1 MKSIKKITI
10 KNRKIILNTELNVPL
25 TVDGRI
31 ADNARLKAGIETI
44 NYIMSKKPK
53 LLLLVGHIGR
63 PKGQIVP
70 NLSTEL
76 LVEELEEL
84 LERRVIFVEKLGKLQ
99 AIIQSGI
106 FDNEAVYLLEN
117 IRFWRSEEENKEI
130 FGKEL
135 SQGFGVYINDNFS
148 TSHRQH
154 ASFVQIP
161 KFVKDAVAGILLE
174 REIKN
179 LTMVRDK
186 PKRPAVAIIGGAKIA
201 TKLPVIKNLEK
212 KYSKILVGGKVAN
225 EALDQK
231 IKFSSKVILP
241 SDFSPEGKESERL
254 DIGPLTAVAFR
265 EEIQKAK
272 TIIWNGPLGKF
283 EDEEASN
290 GTRNIIQAV
299 EESNAFKLIG
309 GGETVEA
316 IKMLGDKSKYN
327 YISQSG
333 GAMLK
338 FLAGEKLPGVEA
350 IK

>member
-1 MKSIKKITI
+1 MKSIKDINLR
-10 KNRKIILNTELNVPL
+10 NRKIILNTELNVPFGA
-25 TVDGRI
+25 DGKI
-31 ADNARLKAGIETI
+31 ADNSRLKAGIETM
-44 NYIMSKKPK
+44 NYIMKQKPK
-53 LLLLVGHIGR
+53 MLLLVGHVGR

-76 LVEELEEL
+76 LVEELEKL
-84 LERRVIFVEKLGKLQ
+84 LNRRVVFVEKLGKLQ
-99 AIIQSGI
+99 AIMQSGI

-117 IRFWRSEEENKEI
+117 IRFWRSEEENKEA

-135 SQGFGVYINDNFS
+135 SQGFGVYVNDNFS

-154 ASFVQIP
+154 ASFMQIP

-174 REIKN
+174 KEVKN

-212 KYSKILVGGKVAN
+212 KYSKILVGGMVAN
-225 EALDQK
+225 EALDEK
-231 IKFSSKVILP
+231 IKFSNKVILP
-241 SDFSPEGKESERL
+241 IDFSPEERASERL
-254 DIGPLTAVAFR
+254 DIGPLTAIAFR

-272 TIIWNGPLGKF
+272 TIVWNGPLGKF
-283 EDEEASN
+283 EDEEASG
-290 GTRNIIQAV
+290 GTRSIMQAV
-299 EESNAFKLIG
+299 EESGAFKLIG
-309 GGETVEA
+309 GGETSEV
-316 IKMLGDKSKYN
+316 IKMFGDKTKYD

-350 IK
+350 LG

>member
-1 MKSIKKITI
+1 MKSIKDITI
-10 KNRKIILNTELNVPL
+10 RNRKVILNTELNVPL
-25 TVDGRI
+25 DDNGKI
-31 ADNARLKAGIETI
+31 ADNTRLKAGTETI

-53 LLLLVGHIGR
+53 MLLLVGHIGR

-84 LERRVIFVEKLGKLQ
+84 LDRRVVFVEKLGKLQ
-99 AIIQSGI
+99 AIMQSGI
-106 FDNEAVYLLEN
+106 FDSEAVYLLEN
-117 IRFWRSEEENKEI
+117 IRFWRSEEENKEA

-135 SQGFGVYINDNFS
+135 SQGFGVYVNDNFS
-148 TSHRQH
+148 TSHRAH
-154 ASFVQIP
+154 ASLVQIP
-161 KFVKDAVAGILLE
+161 RFVKDAVAGILLE

-231 IKFSSKVILP
+231 IKFSDKVILP
-241 SDFSPEGKESERL
+241 SDFSPEERASERL
-254 DIGPLTAVAFR
+254 DIGSLTAVAFR

-272 TIIWNGPLGKF
+272 TIIWNGPLGMF
-283 EDEEASN
+283 EDEEASG
-290 GTRNIIQAV
+290 GTRSIMQAV
-299 EESNAFKLIG
+299 EESSAFKLIG

-316 IKMLGDKSKYN
+316 IKMFGDKSKYD

-338 FLAGEKLPGVEA
+338 FLAGEKLPGLEA
-350 IK
+350 IR